1 MVIFM
6 DANEKY
12 KAVISCDGN
21 FDGSFLYGV
30 KSTGIYCRPS
40 CRSKKPSFE
49 NTVFF
54 ASAEDAENE
63 GFRPCKRCRPDL
75 EKYDAASS
83 AAEQIKNIID
93 IHFSDTLRLRDE
105 IAKSGFSRGH
115 ITRLFE
121 DRYGISVKE
130 YINSV
135 RLSKA
140 KELLENGVS
149 VTDVAFASGY
159 ESTAAFSSF
168 FKRQSGISPREY
180 ASDFGLR
187 NSFGCLKTPVGLLF
201 ISESKAGIT
210 SVKFAGAA
218 PQSAYSENRG
228 IYIDGAKR
236 QLQEYFSK
244 KRRAFDL
251 PLDLRGSEFQ
261 KKVWTALQE
270 IPYGETRSYQDIAAL
285 VGNPKA
291 SRAVG
296 MANNRNPVV
305 IAVPCHRVIGKNGKL
320 VGYAGGISRKEYL
333 LKLERENME

>member
-149 VTDVAFASGY
+149 VTDAAFASGY

-201 ISESKAGIT
+201 ISESKAVPLPNPHTPKTAEYILT
-210 SVKFAGAA
+210 S
-218 PQSAYSENRG
+218 QSASSRNIFQKSGAPLICLLTSEEAN
-228 IYIDGAKR
+228 
-236 QLQEYFSK
+236 FK
-244 KRRAFDL
+244 KRSGPPCRKYLTARRAAIRTL
-251 PLDLRGSEFQ
+251 QPL
-261 KKVWTALQE
+261 W
-270 IPYGETRSYQDIAAL
+270 ETRKPPA
-285 VGNPKA
+285 P
-291 SRAVG
+291 
-296 MANNRNPVV
+296 
-305 IAVPCHRVIGKNGKL
+305 
-320 VGYAGGISRKEYL
+320 
-333 LKLERENME
+333 